1 MFDADIN
8 ALNVSIRTKI
18 NLQKERDNAR
28 KDAAYRK
35 AFNRRGDY
43 SPAASVPGNTNP
55 VAVQHDTVEHLEIS
69 ESSIKSTVSETESHP
84 ADVFFD
90 FANDIKPDP
99 RVFSLDLSVGTGKPK
114 KQAEAID
121 FDTRKQIAKDYIL
134 ERVEAKPK
142 VTYVSI
148 MKGSSDQEAAK
159 VALQEMLDT
168 GQLCR
173 VREKGNY
180 KYYLPKN
187 DIDSDDFD
195 DDFNG
200 ELNDE

>member
-8 ALNVSIRTKI
+8 ALKVSIRTKI

-28 KDAAYRK
+28 RDAAYRK

-43 SPAASVPGNTNP
+43 SPAQDNTNP
-55 VAVQHDTVEHLEIS
+55 VAVQHETVERLGIS
-69 ESSIKSTVSETESHP
+69 ESPTKPTVSEIESHP

-90 FANDIKPDP
+90 FANDLKPDP
-99 RVFSLDLSVGTGKPK
+99 RVFSLDLSVETGKPK

-142 VTYVSI
+142 VTYVAI

-159 VALQEMLDT
+159 VALQELLDN
-168 GQLCR
+168 GLLCR

-187 DIDSDDFD
+187 DIDSDDLG
-195 DDFNG
+195 DDFG
-200 ELNDE
+200 ELYDE

>member
-43 SPAASVPGNTNP
+43 SPLQNNTNP
-55 VAVQHDTVEHLEIS
+55 VAVQHEKEERLEIS
-69 ESSIKSTVSETESHP
+69 ESPIKPTVSEIESQP
-84 ADVFFD
+84 ADAFFD

-142 VTYVSI
+142 VTYVAI

-159 VALQEMLDT
+159 VALQELLDN

-180 KYYLPKN
+180 KYYMPKDDAN
-187 DIDSDDFD
+187 SDDFG
-195 DDFNG
+195 DDFG
-200 ELNDE
+200 ELYDE

>member
-8 ALNVSIRTKI
+8 ALNVSIRTKL

-43 SPAASVPGNTNP
+43 SPAQNNINP
-55 VAVQHDTVEHLEIS
+55 VVVQHETERLEIL
-69 ESSIKSTVSETESHP
+69 EPPIKPTVSETESHP

-90 FANDIKPDP
+90 FANDIKPDL
-99 RVFSLDLSVGTGKPK
+99 RVFSLDLSVETGKPK
-114 KQAEAID
+114 KQAEVID

-142 VTYVSI
+142 VTYVAI
-148 MKGSSDQEAAK
+148 MKGASDQEAAK
-159 VALQEMLDT
+159 VALQELLDN

-187 DIDSDDFD
+187 DIDSDDLG
-195 DDFNG
+195 DDFV
-200 ELNDE
+200 ELYDE

>member
-8 ALNVSIRTKI
+8 ALNVSIRTKL

-43 SPAASVPGNTNP
+43 SPAQNNINP
-55 VAVQHDTVEHLEIS
+55 VVVQHETERLEIS
-69 ESSIKSTVSETESHP
+69 EPPIKPTVSETESHQ

-142 VTYVSI
+142 VTYVAI

-159 VALQEMLDT
+159 VALQELLDN

-180 KYYLPKN
+180 KYYLPKDDVN
-187 DIDSDDFD
+187 SDDFA
-195 DDFNG
+195 DDFG

>member
-1 MFDADIN
+1 MFDEDIN
-8 ALNVSIRTKI
+8 ALNVSIRTKL

-43 SPAASVPGNTNP
+43 SPAQNNTNP
-55 VAVQHDTVEHLEIS
+55 VTIQQTVEHLENS
-69 ESSIKSTVSETESHP
+69 ESPIKSTVLETESQP
-84 ADVFFD
+84 ADIFFD

-99 RVFSLDLSVGTGKPK
+99 RIFSLDISVGTGKPK
-114 KQAEAID
+114 KQADAID

-142 VTYVSI
+142 VTYVAI

-159 VALQEMLDT
+159 VALQELLDN
-168 GQLCR
+168 GQICR

-187 DIDSDDFD
+187 DGDDFV
-195 DDFNG
+195 G
-200 ELNDE
+200 LYDE

>member
-8 ALNVSIRTKI
+8 ALKVSIRTKI

-28 KDAAYRK
+28 RDAAYRK
-35 AFNRRGDY
+35 AFNRRRDY
-43 SPAASVPGNTNP
+43 SPAQDNTNP
-55 VAVQHDTVEHLEIS
+55 VAVQHETVERLGIS
-69 ESSIKSTVSETESHP
+69 ESPTKPTVSEIESHP

-90 FANDIKPDP
+90 FANDLKPDP
-99 RVFSLDLSVGTGKPK
+99 RVFSLDLSVETGKPK

-134 ERVEAKPK
+134 DRVEAKPK
-142 VTYVSI
+142 VTYVAI

-159 VALQEMLDT
+159 VALQELLDN

-187 DIDSDDFD
+187 DANSDDFG
-195 DDFNG
+195 DDFG
-200 ELNDE
+200 GLYDE

>member
-8 ALNVSIRTKI
+8 ALNVSIRTKL

-43 SPAASVPGNTNP
+43 SPAQNNMNPVSVPE
-55 VAVQHDTVEHLEIS
+55 TVERLGIS
-69 ESSIKSTVSETESHP
+69 ESPIKPTVSEIESHP

-99 RVFSLDLSVGTGKPK
+99 RVFSLDLSVETGKPK

-142 VTYVSI
+142 VTYVAI

-159 VALQEMLDT
+159 VALQELLDN

-187 DIDSDDFD
+187 DVNSDDFGD
-195 DDFNG
+195 NFG
-200 ELNDE
+200 ELYDE

>member
-8 ALNVSIRTKI
+8 ALNVSIRTKL

-28 KDAAYRK
+28 KDAEYRK

-43 SPAASVPGNTNP
+43 SPAQNNINP
-55 VAVQHDTVEHLEIS
+55 VAVQHGTVERLEIL
-69 ESSIKSTVSETESHP
+69 ESPIKPTVSEIESQP
-84 ADVFFD
+84 ADAFFD

-114 KQAEAID
+114 KQAEVID

-142 VTYVSI
+142 VTYVAI

-159 VALQEMLDT
+159 VALQELLDN

-180 KYYLPKN
+180 KYYLPK
-187 DIDSDDFD
+187 DDVDSDDLG
-195 DDFNG
+195 DDFG

>member
-8 ALNVSIRTKI
+8 ALNVSIRTKL

-35 AFNRRGDY
+35 AFNRRDDY
-43 SPAASVPGNTNP
+43 SPSQNNTNP
-55 VAVQHDTVEHLEIS
+55 VSVQHETVGRLEIS
-69 ESSIKSTVSETESHP
+69 ESQIKPTVSETESQP

-142 VTYVSI
+142 VTYVAI

-159 VALQEMLDT
+159 VALQELLDN

-180 KYYLPKN
+180 KYYLPKG
-187 DIDSDDFD
+187 DVSDDFG
-195 DDFNG
+195 DDFG
-200 ELNDE
+200 GVIR

>member
-8 ALNVSIRTKI
+8 ALNVSIRTKL

-28 KDAAYRK
+28 KDAEYRK

-43 SPAASVPGNTNP
+43 SPAQNNINP
-55 VAVQHDTVEHLEIS
+55 VAVQHEMVERLEIS
-69 ESSIKSTVSETESHP
+69 ESPIKPTVSETESQP

-142 VTYVSI
+142 VTYVAI
-148 MKGSSDQEAAK
+148 MKGSNDQDAAK
-159 VALQEMLDT
+159 VALQELLDN

-187 DIDSDDFD
+187 DIDSDDLG
-195 DDFNG
+195 DDFG
-200 ELNDE
+200 ELYDE

>member
-8 ALNVSIRTKI
+8 ALNVSIRTKL

-28 KDAAYRK
+28 KDAEYRK

-43 SPAASVPGNTNP
+43 SPAQNNINP
-55 VAVQHDTVEHLEIS
+55 VAVQNKTVERLEIS
-69 ESSIKSTVSETESHP
+69 ESPIKPRVSEIESQP
-84 ADVFFD
+84 ADAFFD

-114 KQAEAID
+114 KQAEVID

-142 VTYVSI
+142 VTYVAI
-148 MKGSSDQEAAK
+148 MKGSNDQEAAK
-159 VALQEMLDT
+159 VALQELLDN

-187 DIDSDDFD
+187 DIDSDDFG
-195 DDFNG
+195 DDFG
-200 ELNDE
+200 ELYDE

>member
-8 ALNVSIRTKI
+8 ALNVSIRTKL

-28 KDAAYRK
+28 KDAEYRK

-43 SPAASVPGNTNP
+43 TPSQNNLKP
-55 VAVQHDTVEHLEIS
+55 VAVQHEAVKRLEIS
-69 ESSIKSTVSETESHP
+69 ESPIKPTFSETESQP

-134 ERVEAKPK
+134 ERVETKPK
-142 VTYVSI
+142 VTYVAI

-159 VALQEMLDT
+159 VALQELLDN

-180 KYYLPKN
+180 KYYLPKG
-187 DIDSDDFD
+187 DVSDDFG
-195 DDFNG
+195 DDFG
-200 ELNDE
+200 ELYDE

>member
-8 ALNVSIRTKI
+8 ALNVSIRTKL

-43 SPAASVPGNTNP
+43 SPAQNNINP
-55 VAVQHDTVEHLEIS
+55 VAVQHETVERLEIS
-69 ESSIKSTVSETESHP
+69 ESPIKPTVSEIESQP
-84 ADVFFD
+84 DGFFD

-142 VTYVSI
+142 VTYVAI

-159 VALQEMLDT
+159 VALQELLDT

>member
-8 ALNVSIRTKI
+8 ALNVSIRTKL

-43 SPAASVPGNTNP
+43 SPAQNNINP
-55 VAVQHDTVEHLEIS
+55 VSVQHGMVERLEIS
-69 ESSIKSTVSETESHP
+69 ESPIKPTVSEIESQP
-84 ADVFFD
+84 ADAFFD

-114 KQAEAID
+114 KQAEVID

-142 VTYVSI
+142 VTYVAI
-148 MKGSSDQEAAK
+148 MKGSNDQEAAK
-159 VALQEMLDT
+159 VALQELLDN

-187 DIDSDDFD
+187 DVDSDDFG
-195 DDFNG
+195 DDFG
-200 ELNDE
+200 ELCDE

>member
-8 ALNVSIRTKI
+8 ALNVSIRTKL

-43 SPAASVPGNTNP
+43 SPSQNNTNH
-55 VAVQHDTVEHLEIS
+55 VDIQQERLEIS
-69 ESSIKSTVSETESHP
+69 ESPIKPTVLETESHS

-114 KQAEAID
+114 KQAEVID

-142 VTYVSI
+142 VTYVAI
-148 MKGSSDQEAAK
+148 MKGSNDQEAAK
-159 VALQEMLDT
+159 VALQELLDN

-187 DIDSDDFD
+187 DIDSDDFA

>member
-35 AFNRRGDY
+35 AFNRRFDY
-43 SPAASVPGNTNP
+43 SPAQNNINP
-55 VAVQHDTVEHLEIS
+55 VAVQHEMVERLEIS
-69 ESSIKSTVSETESHP
+69 ESPIKPTVSETESQP
-84 ADVFFD
+84 SDVFFD

-114 KQAEAID
+114 KQAEVID

-142 VTYVSI
+142 VTYVAI

-159 VALQEMLDT
+159 VALQELLDN

-180 KYYLPKN
+180 KYYLPKDDVN
-187 DIDSDDFD
+187 SDDFD

>member
-8 ALNVSIRTKI
+8 ALNVSIRTKL

-43 SPAASVPGNTNP
+43 SPAQNNINP
-55 VAVQHDTVEHLEIS
+55 VAVQNKTVERLEIS
-69 ESSIKSTVSETESHP
+69 ESPIKPTVSEIESQP
-84 ADVFFD
+84 SDAFFD

-114 KQAEAID
+114 KQAEVID

-142 VTYVSI
+142 VTYVAI
-148 MKGSSDQEAAK
+148 MKGSNDQEAAK
-159 VALQEMLDT
+159 VALQELLDN

-180 KYYLPKN
+180 KYYLPKDDAN
-187 DIDSDDFD
+187 SDDFG
-195 DDFNG
+195 DDFG
-200 ELNDE
+200 ELYDE

>member
-43 SPAASVPGNTNP
+43 SPAQNNINP
-55 VAVQHDTVEHLEIS
+55 VVVQHETERLEIS
-69 ESSIKSTVSETESHP
+69 EPPIKPTVSEIESQP
-84 ADVFFD
+84 ADAFFD

-142 VTYVSI
+142 VTYVAI

-159 VALQEMLDT
+159 VALQELLDN

>member
-1 MFDADIN
+1 MLDPDIN
-8 ALNVSIRTKI
+8 ALNVSIRTKL

-43 SPAASVPGNTNP
+43 SPTQNNNNP
-55 VAVQHDTVEHLEIS
+55 VTVQHEMVERLEIS
-69 ESSIKSTVSETESHP
+69 ESPIKQTVSETESQP

-114 KQAEAID
+114 KQAEVID

-134 ERVEAKPK
+134 ERVESKPK
-142 VTYVSI
+142 LTYFAV
-148 MKGSSDQEAAK
+148 MNGSTDKEAAK
-159 VALQEMLDT
+159 VALQELLEN
-168 GQLCR
+168 GQICKI
-173 VREKGNY
+173 REKGNY
-180 KYYLPKN
+180 KYYIPKN
-187 DIDSDDFD
+187 DIDSDDFG
-195 DDFNG
+195 DDFDG

>member
-1 MFDADIN
+1 MFDTDIN

-43 SPAASVPGNTNP
+43 SPAQNNINP
-55 VAVQHDTVEHLEIS
+55 VAVQHEMVERLEIS
-69 ESSIKSTVSETESHP
+69 ESPIKPTVSEIESHP

-99 RVFSLDLSVGTGKPK
+99 RVFSLDLSVETGKPK

-142 VTYVSI
+142 VTYVAI

-159 VALQEMLDT
+159 VALQELLDN
-168 GQLCR
+168 GQLYR

-180 KYYLPKN
+180 KYYLPKDDAN
-187 DIDSDDFD
+187 SDDFG

-200 ELNDE
+200 ELYDE

>member
-8 ALNVSIRTKI
+8 ALNVSIRTKL

-43 SPAASVPGNTNP
+43 SPSQNNTNP
-55 VAVQHDTVEHLEIS
+55 VSVQHETVGRLEIS
-69 ESSIKSTVSETESHP
+69 ESPIKPTVSETESQP

-142 VTYVSI
+142 VTYVAI

-159 VALQEMLDT
+159 VALQELLDN

-180 KYYLPKN
+180 KYYLPKG
-187 DIDSDDFD
+187 DVSDDLG
-195 DDFNG
+195 DDFG
-200 ELNDE
+200 ELYDE

>member
-8 ALNVSIRTKI
+8 ALNVSIRTKL

-43 SPAASVPGNTNP
+43 SPSQNNLKP
-55 VAVQHDTVEHLEIS
+55 VAVQHETVGRLEIS
-69 ESSIKSTVSETESHP
+69 ESPIKPTVSETESQP

-142 VTYVSI
+142 VTYVAI

-159 VALQEMLDT
+159 VALQELLDN

-187 DIDSDDFD
+187 DINSDDLG
-195 DDFNG
+195 DDFG
-200 ELNDE
+200 ELYDE

>member
-8 ALNVSIRTKI
+8 ALNVSIRTKL

-28 KDAAYRK
+28 KDAEYRK

-43 SPAASVPGNTNP
+43 SPAQNNINP
-55 VAVQHDTVEHLEIS
+55 VAVQHEMVERLEIS
-69 ESSIKSTVSETESHP
+69 ESPIKPTVSETESQP
-84 ADVFFD
+84 SDVFFD

-142 VTYVSI
+142 VTYVAI

-159 VALQEMLDT
+159 VALQELLDN

-180 KYYLPKN
+180 KYYMPKDDAN
-187 DIDSDDFD
+187 SDDFG
-195 DDFNG
+195 DDFG
-200 ELNDE
+200 ELYDE

>member
-43 SPAASVPGNTNP
+43 SPAKNNINP
-55 VAVQHDTVEHLEIS
+55 VDVQHEAMERLEIS
-69 ESSIKSTVSETESHP
+69 ESPIKPTVSEIESQP
-84 ADVFFD
+84 ADAFFD

-99 RVFSLDLSVGTGKPK
+99 RVFSLDLSVETGKPK
-114 KQAEAID
+114 KQAEVID

-142 VTYVSI
+142 VTYVAI
-148 MKGSSDQEAAK
+148 MKGSNDQEAAK
-159 VALQEMLDT
+159 VALQELLDN

-180 KYYLPKN
+180 KYYLPKDDVN
-187 DIDSDDFD
+187 SDAFD

-200 ELNDE
+200 ELCDE

>member
-1 MFDADIN
+1 MFDVDIN
-8 ALNVSIRTKI
+8 ALNVSIRTKL

-43 SPAASVPGNTNP
+43 SPLQNNTNL
-55 VAVQHDTVEHLEIS
+55 VTVQHEKVERLGSS
-69 ESSIKSTVSETESHP
+69 ESPIKSTVSETESQP
-84 ADVFFD
+84 ADIFFD
-90 FANDIKPDP
+90 FTNNVKPDP

-142 VTYVSI
+142 VTYVAI

-159 VALQEMLDT
+159 VALQELLDN

-187 DIDSDDFD
+187 DVNSDDFG
-195 DDFNG
+195 DDFG
-200 ELNDE
+200 GVIR

>member
-8 ALNVSIRTKI
+8 AMNVSIRTKL

-35 AFNRRGDY
+35 SFNRRGDY
-43 SPAASVPGNTNP
+43 SPSQNNTNP
-55 VAVQHDTVEHLEIS
+55 VTVSQERLEIS
-69 ESSIKSTVSETESHP
+69 ESPIKPTVVETESQP
-84 ADVFFD
+84 AGVFFD

-114 KQAEAID
+114 KQAEVID

-142 VTYVSI
+142 VTYVAI

-159 VALQEMLDT
+159 VALQELLDN

-187 DIDSDDFD
+187 DINSDDFG
-195 DDFNG
+195 DDFG
-200 ELNDE
+200 ELYDE

>member
-1 MFDADIN
+1 MFDSDIN
-8 ALNVSIRTKI
+8 ALNVSIRTKL

-43 SPAASVPGNTNP
+43 SPSQNNTNP
-55 VAVQHDTVEHLEIS
+55 VSVQHEAVGRLEIS
-69 ESSIKSTVSETESHP
+69 ESPIKLTVSETESQP

-142 VTYVSI
+142 VTYVAI

-159 VALQEMLDT
+159 VALQELLDN

-180 KYYLPKN
+180 KYYLPKE
-187 DIDSDDFD
+187 DINSDDFG
-195 DDFNG
+195 DDFG
-200 ELNDE
+200 ELYDE

>member
-8 ALNVSIRTKI
+8 ALNVSIRTKL

-28 KDAAYRK
+28 KDAEYRK
-35 AFNRRGDY
+35 TFNRRGDY
-43 SPAASVPGNTNP
+43 SPAQNNTNP
-55 VAVQHDTVEHLEIS
+55 VAVQHVSVERLGIS
-69 ESSIKSTVSETESHP
+69 EQPINSTVSETESHP
-84 ADVFFD
+84 SDVFFD

-99 RVFSLDLSVGTGKPK
+99 RVFSLDLSVETGKPK
-114 KQAEAID
+114 KQVEVID

-142 VTYVSI
+142 VTYVAI
-148 MKGSSDQEAAK
+148 MRGSSDQEAAK
-159 VALQEMLDT
+159 VALQELIDN

-187 DIDSDDFD
+187 DVNSDDFG
-195 DDFNG
+195 DDFG
-200 ELNDE
+200 ELYDE

>member
-1 MFDADIN
+1 MFDEDIN
-8 ALNVSIRTKI
+8 ALNVSIRTKL

-43 SPAASVPGNTNP
+43 SPSQNNLNP
-55 VAVQHDTVEHLEIS
+55 VAVQQAVKRLEIS
-69 ESSIKSTVSETESHP
+69 ESPIKPTASEIESQP

-90 FANDIKPDP
+90 FANDIKADP

-142 VTYVSI
+142 VTYVAI
-148 MKGSSDQEAAK
+148 MKGSNDQEAAK
-159 VALQEMLDT
+159 VALQELLDN

-180 KYYLPKN
+180 KYYLPKD
-187 DIDSDDFD
+187 DINSDDLG
-195 DDFNG
+195 DDFG
-200 ELNDE
+200 ELYDE

>member
-1 MFDADIN
+1 MFDSDIN
-8 ALNVSIRTKI
+8 ALNVSIRTKL

-43 SPAASVPGNTNP
+43 SPLPNNTNP
-55 VAVQHDTVEHLEIS
+55 VAIQHETVERLENS
-69 ESSIKSTVSETESHP
+69 EPPIKSTVLETEPQP

-142 VTYVSI
+142 VTYVAI

-159 VALQEMLDT
+159 VALQELLDN

-187 DIDSDDFD
+187 DVNSDDFG
-195 DDFNG
+195 DDFA
-200 ELNDE
+200 ELYDE

>member
-8 ALNVSIRTKI
+8 ALNVSIRTKL

-43 SPAASVPGNTNP
+43 SPSQNNTNP
-55 VAVQHDTVEHLEIS
+55 VSVQHEAVGRLEIS
-69 ESSIKSTVSETESHP
+69 ESPIKLTVSETESQP

-142 VTYVSI
+142 VTYVAI

-159 VALQEMLDT
+159 VALQELLDN

-180 KYYLPKN
+180 KYYLPKE
-187 DIDSDDFD
+187 DINSDDFG
-195 DDFNG
+195 DDFG
-200 ELNDE
+200 ELYDE

>member
-8 ALNVSIRTKI
+8 ALNVSIRTKL

-43 SPAASVPGNTNP
+43 SPTQNNNNP
-55 VAVQHDTVEHLEIS
+55 VTVQHVTVERLEIS
-69 ESSIKSTVSETESHP
+69 ESPIKTTVSETESRP
-84 ADVFFD
+84 ADGFFD

-99 RVFSLDLSVGTGKPK
+99 RVFSLDLSVETGKPK
-114 KQAEAID
+114 KQVEAID

-134 ERVEAKPK
+134 ERVETKPK
-142 VTYVSI
+142 VTYVAI

-159 VALQEMLDT
+159 VALQELLDT

-180 KYYLPKN
+180 KYYMPKN
-187 DIDSDDFD
+187 DIDSDDFA